1 MQPAAR
7 AAPLAKFA
15 IMMRYQ
21 GKERTTDIPLLPSAA
36 IEVLALEAMS
46 RDLDIVGLIGQTLV
60 ATINKVMIHKDNA
73 LRRSRPLR
81 PNTSSHFSFL
91 IVARFTRGGRTTFPA
106 EAHFFWTEYLLFEP
120 PRYGGSFFRRL
131 TWYRYRD

>member
-1 MQPAAR
+1 
-7 AAPLAKFA
+7 
-15 IMMRYQ
+15 MRYQ

-46 RDLDIVGLIGQTLV
+46 RDLSIAALIGRVLV
-60 ATINKVMIHKDNA
+60 AVINKDISKRYRA
-73 LRRSRPLR
+73 TRSRPLR